1 MIIQSLSSVTGS
13 QWMLIFLSAA
23 LIGMAKGGVK
33 GAGMLAVPLMAGI
46 YGGKAST
53 GIVLPMLVMADVM
66 AVKFYN
72 RDANWRFIWR
82 LIPAAAAG
90 ILLAMVV
97 GIYIN
102 DELFNYL
109 KDRVSVHSAGKI
121 DVNRA
126 SAEVLATL
134 VKAASLDMAIQDAGA
149 CGEQSESRDLMENL
163 LEAYAQLIVD
173 ARSHIKI
180 IKMLGKPFK
189 GPQGVRDFIAVAKD
203 PIQRVL
209 DNPITPDQVL
219 NPVLY
224 AERMAQRRGM
234 TLAVYMQLKD
244 RLAPFFDGLASSITT
259 DSNLYRLR
267 ARGRVGNISRTI
279 YAVIKK
285 DGATVRTLYYREE

>member
-53 GIVLPMLVMADVM
+53 GIVLPMLVMADAM

-102 DELFNYL
+102 DELF
-109 KDRVSVHSAGKI
+109 KRMMGMVI
-121 DVNRA
+121 I
-126 SAEVLATL
+126 
-134 VKAASLDMAIQDAGA
+134 ASLALMIIQERRPLSAALTGGWVFGSVFGLLGGFSTMIGNAAGPVMTVYLLAIALPKNQFLGTGAWFFLLINLFKVPLHIFVWKTITWSSLPIDLVTFPAILIGAWAGM
-149 CGEQSESRDLMENL
+149 RIVRL
-163 LEAYAQLIVD
+163 L
-173 ARSHIKI
+173 
-180 IKMLGKPFK
+180 P
-189 GPQGVRDFIAVAKD
+189 
-203 PIQRVL
+203 
-209 DNPITPDQVL
+209 
-219 NPVLY
+219 
-224 AERMAQRRGM
+224 EREFRYFMIGM
-234 TLAVYMQLKD
+234 TFIVAL
-244 RLAPFFDGLASSITT
+244 RLFF
-259 DSNLYRLR
+259 
-267 ARGRVGNISRTI
+267 
-279 YAVIKK
+279 
-285 DGATVRTLYYREE
+285 